1 MFIQATITILTTN
14 VARLIFA
21 FLWNRSDPRER
32 PATRWMIRVLLNTEL
47 TSVTRLRTANPTA
60 LSVRRAL
67 AKQVMTKR
75 WWTSS
80 LLGCACKTMSRASAR

>member
-1 MFIQATITILTTN
+1 MVQVWKLCCQGK
-14 VARLIFA
+14 
-21 FLWNRSDPRER
+21 
-32 PATRWMIRVLLNTEL
+32 LNK
-47 TSVTRLRTANPTA
+47 
-60 LSVRRAL
+60 VRRAL